1 AGAAARRAVADARA
15 RRHAAVRD
23 LLAAA
28 RRERCTGRGPCCA
41 HPRCKAATARRSLRS
56 RYRERL
62 AAVPWRA
69 GHGRLLLR
77 APREN
82 VGAPLLQ
89 VGFADATRPHFPR
102 HLAVLDPGPAGARR
116 GPRPARPVAGRR
128 AALTAGL

>member
-77 APREN
+77 TPPQVVGAALAPRQWE
-82 VGAPLLQ
+82 P
-89 VGFADATRPHFPR
+89 PW
-102 HLAVLDPGPAGARR
+102 
-116 GPRPARPVAGRR
+116 RR
-128 AALTAGL
+128 AFPGSRRERRSYR